1 MTETVSWVCGLWV
14 WQLLKLSFGSLDDP
28 IRGASLL
35 KIPWP
40 RRHLC
45 FGQLLSPSAAPR
57 YLKIFSASLH
67 WCLFAPLASLNG
79 DGQGGLAC
87 CSSWSHK
94 ESDTTEWL
102 NWTELNRCPFWK
114 RPSCWRR
121 LKAGGEGDDRGW
133 DGWMA
138 SLTRWIWVWVSS
150 RSWWWTERPGVLW
163 SMGPQRVRHDWAT
176 ELNWS
181 LNEQNSSWPYIYSL
195 LCFSLLL
202 IFLLDKTLRI

>member
-87 CSSWSHK
+87 CDSWSHK

-102 NWTELNRCPFWK
+102 NWTELMPILEK
-114 RPSCWRR
+114 TLMLEKIEGRR
-121 LKAGGEGDDRGW
+121 RRGW
-133 DGWMA
+133 QRMRWLDGITDSMDM
-138 SLTRWIWVWVSS
+138 SLSKLQELVMDREAWCTVVHGATKS
-150 RSWWWTERPGVLW
+150 RTWLSDWTELKSQWTKLKLTLHLFFVVFLT
-163 SMGPQRVRHDWAT
+163 SAH
-176 ELNWS
+176 
-181 LNEQNSSWPYIYSL
+181 
-195 LCFSLLL
+195 FSAC
-202 IFLLDKTLRI
+202 